1 MPRKNELAGRV
12 AKEKIMLARLRWP
25 QRLLAAI
32 FCTSL
37 AITLMGAGLL
47 STAPVLV
54 LFPFRYAEGL
64 DPRYSTDYITKLG
77 ASMTAAGGVRIVIG
91 DPATTPENFLHTAK
105 VDGGDFYLNGFIAPP
120 VNGAMAVIEQI
131 VSARSGTVVWANTAH
146 ISSDKD
152 IADQGPIVQ
161 NALLTYATR
170 GYFAILNPTPKPAAT
185 PTTSAKKNGIV
196 GAGSAPDSSRGVPK
210 APLDLPNE
218 AYGFSSKPTAPPKV
232 YASANHP
239 TRFVVLP
246 ITGKTVPVV
255 IRTYAESSLVG
266 ALSRHGQ
273 TAAQGDPEQ
282 TQHPLL
288 RGAQICAQ
296 TGGKYLVWGDVR
308 TNSND
313 ATDGDD
319 MWTEAYMNVAV
330 YDCASQRLQ
339 SVAKPLHSSAFSWKT
354 AVDHAA
360 NLAVT
365 DYLLKVS
372 TVAHF

>member
-1 MPRKNELAGRV
+1 M
-12 AKEKIMLARLRWP
+12 
-25 QRLLAAI
+25 
-32 FCTSL
+32 SL
-37 AITLMGAGLL
+37 ATTLLGASGLL

-64 DPRYSTDYITKLG
+64 DPRYSTDYIAKLG
-77 ASMTAAGGVRIVIG
+77 ASMTTAGGVKIVMG
-91 DPATTPENFLHTAK
+91 DPATTPENFLHTTK
-105 VDGGDFYLNGFIAPP
+105 VDNGDFYLTGFIAPP
-120 VNGAMAVIEQI
+120 VNGAMSVIEQI

-146 ISSDKD
+146 ISGDKD
-152 IADQGPIVQ
+152 ISDQGPIVQ

-170 GYFAILNPTPKPAAT
+170 GYFAILNPTPKPAAAAA
-185 PTTSAKKNGIV
+185 TTAPKKNGIV
-196 GAGSAPDSSRGVPK
+196 GAGAAPNSASGAPK
-210 APLDLPNE
+210 APLQLPNE
-218 AYGFSSKPTAPPKV
+218 AYGFSSKPTAPPKI
-232 YASANHP
+232 YASASRP

-255 IRTYAESSLVG
+255 IRTYAGTSLVS

-273 TAAQGDPEQ
+273 TVAQGDPDQ

-296 TGGKYLVWGDVR
+296 TGGSYIVWGDVR
-308 TNSND
+308 TKSSD
-313 ATDGDD
+313 ATNGNDL
-319 MWTEAYMNVAV
+319 WTEAYLNVAV
-330 YDCASQRLQ
+330 YDCSTQKLE
-339 SVAKPLHSSAFSWKT
+339 SVAKPLYGGAFSWKT

>member
-1 MPRKNELAGRV
+1 
-12 AKEKIMLARLRWP
+12 
-25 QRLLAAI
+25 
-32 FCTSL
+32 
-37 AITLMGAGLL
+37 
-47 STAPVLV
+47 
-54 LFPFRYAEGL
+54 
-64 DPRYSTDYITKLG
+64 
-77 ASMTAAGGVRIVIG
+77 MTTAGGVKIVMG

-105 VDGGDFYLNGFIAPP
+105 VDGGDFYLTGFIAPP

-146 ISSDKD
+146 IGSDKD
-152 IADQGPIVQ
+152 ITDQGPIVQ
-161 NALLTYATR
+161 NALLTYSTR

-185 PTTSAKKNGIV
+185 PTTSAKKNGI
-196 GAGSAPDSSRGVPK
+196 

-232 YASANHP
+232 YASANRP

-266 ALSRHGQ
+266 ALSRNGQ
-273 TAAQGDPEQ
+273 TAAQGDPDQ

-288 RGAQICAQ
+288 RGPQICAQ

-313 ATDGDD
+313 ATEGND
-319 MWTEAYMNVAV
+319 MWTDAYMNVAV
-330 YDCASQRLQ
+330 YDCASMRLQ
-339 SVAKPLHSSAFSWKT
+339 SVAKPLHGSAFSWKT

-365 DYLLKVS
+365 NYLLKIS